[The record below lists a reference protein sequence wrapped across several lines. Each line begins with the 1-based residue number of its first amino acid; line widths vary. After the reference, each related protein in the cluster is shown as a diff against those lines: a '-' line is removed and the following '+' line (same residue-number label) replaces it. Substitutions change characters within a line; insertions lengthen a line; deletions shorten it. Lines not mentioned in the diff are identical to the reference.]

1 MNRRKSSINR
11 VLAALCC
18 AAVFFT
24 IHSAFA
30 QEAYPTRPIKL
41 LVPFSPGGTT
51 DVFARKYAERMS
63 RELGQQ
69 MYAENKAGA
78 SGAIA
83 AAEAARSNPDG
94 YTLFF
99 GTSTTLA
106 MLPLMASVNYDVD
119 KDFANIALV
128 GKVPLLLSVN
138 ADFPAKSVKELVTVL
153 KANPGKYSFGTS
165 GAGGPPHLGGELFK
179 KLAGVD
185 LLHVPYKG
193 SAPALY
199 DAIAGINPV
208 FIDSFVTILP
218 QHRAGKMRI
227 LAILAEKRSMIAPEI
242 PTSAEEGIP
251 GLIAGSFQVVT
262 APVKTPRSVLSVLE
276 NATTRIM
283 RDQEFQKEL
292 LGLFFD
298 PVADSTPETTR
309 KFILSERAR
318 WEPIVKATGVKLQ

>member
-1 MNRRKSSINR
+1 MNPRKLMLFQ
-11 VLAALCC
+11 VVAALCC
-18 AAVFFT
+18 VAVLFT
-24 IHSAFA
+24 INTAFA
-30 QEAYPTRPIKL
+30 QEVYPTRPIKL

-69 MYAENKAGA
+69 MYAENKVGA

-99 GTSTTLA
+99 ATSSQLA
-106 MLPLMASVNYDVD
+106 LLPLMGNVNYDVE
-119 KDFANIALV
+119 KDFVYIALV
-128 GKVPLLLSVN
+128 GKVPLLISVN
-138 ADFPAKSVKELVTVL
+138 ADFPAKSLSELVAIL
-153 KANPGKYSFGTS
+153 KANPDKYSFGHS
-165 GAGGPPHLGGELFK
+165 GIGGPPHLGGELFK

-185 LLHVPYKG
+185 LLSVPYKG

-227 LAILAEKRSMIAPEI
+227 LAILSEKRSQIAPEI
-242 PTSAEEGIP
+242 PTSEEAGIP
-251 GLIAGSFQVVT
+251 GLISGSFQVVT
-262 APVKTPRSVLSVLE
+262 APVKIPRNVLSVLE
-276 NATTRIM
+276 NATSRIM
-283 RDQEFQKEL
+283 RDSSFQKEL
-292 LGLFFD
+292 IGLFFD
-298 PVADSTPETTR
+298 PVTDSTPE
-309 KFILSERAR
+309 
-318 WEPIVKATGVKLQ
+318 